1 MAFSLAMA
9 GGATAAVPWCRSLTP
24 LAAMLFVDGMG
35 KGILAAGKV
44 SLRLRM
50 KMKA

>member
-1 MAFSLAMA
+1 MALSLAMA

-35 KGILAAGKV
+35 KGILAAGSV
-44 SLRLRM
+44 TYIYV
-50 KMKA
+50 